1 MVVSLIMKD
10 WMTSMQPKCAG
21 IFLVHVHA
29 AKWLIDYGNRRQ
41 KSGSFLFDLDHLCPK
56 VQNPHQPF
64 RHEYCCELFGARRP
78 GPASFH
84 AVFTWYDVARG
95 YTHAT
100 WGET

>member
-1 MVVSLIMKD
+1 MAIVGRNPAVSSLI
-10 WMTSMQPKCAG
+10 CI
-21 IFLVHVHA
+21 IFV
-29 AKWLIDYGNRRQ
+29 Q
-41 KSGSFLFDLDHLCPK
+41 KYM
-56 VQNPHQPF
+56 NPHQPF